1 MTFMNHNH
9 KNIVPRLCL
18 FGCFFLL
25 VSMSLPAHAARMG
38 GMGKMRGG
46 ESVMM
51 KSPEERA
58 AEIAEKL
65 SLSEI
70 QQVEV
75 IYLLEN
81 MFRQQSEYIK
91 KTQDSED
98 LFRTEEMELMKAV
111 REKSIEQVGV
121 FLNDDQLAQLTEL
134 LNSRMNLLAG
144 GRPSG
149 GGGGDGRSF
158 RSY

>member
-1 MTFMNHNH
+1 MTSMNHNY
-9 KNIVPRLCL
+9 KNIAPRLCL
-18 FGCFFLL
+18 LGCFFLL
-25 VSMSLPAHAARMG
+25 VSNILPAYAARMG
-38 GMGKMRGG
+38 GMGKMREG
-46 ESVMM
+46 ESMTM

-75 IYLLEN
+75 VYLLEN
-81 MFRQQSEYIK
+81 MFRQQSEYME
-91 KTQDSED
+91 KTQDSD
-98 LFRTEEMELMKAV
+98 LLSRTDVMGQMNAV
-111 REKSIEQVGV
+111 REKTIEKVGD
-121 FLNDDQLAQLTEL
+121 FLNDDQLAQLIEL
-134 LNSRMNLLAG
+134 FNSSMNRQAG

-149 GGGGDGRSF
+149 GGGGGRSI